1 MDRPRPDPATPPAGD
16 WPEALAPLVPLP
28 HGRGGPQRIP
38 RPLGAEL
45 GGPAPW
51 AALAPP
57 DRTVDLDRVVGALQR
72 RRAPQVVGPV
82 PEQTRDSAV
91 LCLLYEDD
99 GEPHVVLTRRSPRM
113 RLHAHEIAFPGGRK
127 DDTDPDLWATAV
139 REAEEEVALDASG
152 IRRVGAL
159 DSFVTVGSST
169 LVTPFVAVADR
180 RPELV
185 PSPDEV
191 ESVRHVALSELLLD
205 EVWREEIWPLRHF
218 GAPRAITFFELE
230 GDTVWGATGAML
242 RQLLA
247 IATGTDES
255 IRGGPG

>member
-1 MDRPRPDPATPPAGD
+1 
-16 WPEALAPLVPLP
+16 
-28 HGRGGPQRIP
+28 
-38 RPLGAEL
+38 
-45 GGPAPW
+45 
-51 AALAPP
+51 
-57 DRTVDLDRVVGALQR
+57 VVAALQR
-72 RRAPQVVGPV
+72 RRSPQVLGTV
-82 PEQTRDSAV
+82 PEGARDSAV
-91 LCLLYEDD
+91 LCLLYEEG

-113 RLHAHEIAFPGGRK
+113 RLHAHEVAFPGGRK
-127 DDTDPDLWATAV
+127 DDTDPDLWSTAV
-139 REAEEEVALDASG
+139 REAEEEVALDASS
-152 IRRVGAL
+152 IRRIGAL
-159 DSFVTVGSST
+159 DSFVTVGSRT

-180 RPELV
+180 RPELT

-230 GDTVWGATGAML
+230 GDTVWGATGSML

-247 IATGTDES
+247 IATGTDDT